1 MRLQATAVRQ
11 QGRSVATDYRDQ
23 LRDYASKLADVKEY
37 L

>member
-1 MRLQATAVRQ
+1 MRLQGNGNKATA
-11 QGRSVATDYRDQ
+11 VATDYRDQ